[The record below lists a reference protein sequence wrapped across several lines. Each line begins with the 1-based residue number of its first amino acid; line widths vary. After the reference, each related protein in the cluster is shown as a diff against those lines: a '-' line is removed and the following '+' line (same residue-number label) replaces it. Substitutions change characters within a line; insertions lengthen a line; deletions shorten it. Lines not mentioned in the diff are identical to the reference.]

1 MFLIE
6 IVKQFQLHIE
16 KYIVK
21 IKLDTRFAVIKE
33 TKMVFLIAVIV
44 FN

>member
-1 MFLIE
+1 MVPNE

-33 TKMVFLIAVIV
+33 TMVFLIAVIV